1 MKVKSILNLIRV
13 HQWIKN
19 LFLFL
24 PMFFGI
30 KMNNLELVFKTSI
43 LFCGFS
49 LIASSIYV
57 LNDYLDIESD
67 QKHPKKKNRPLASGA
82 ISTIEA
88 IVIMFAVFVAGI
100 LLIFSASDN
109 ILIYILIG
117 IYVLQNIL
125 YSIKL
130 KHIPI
135 IDITILSIGFV
146 VRISIGGLATNT
158 PLSHWIVIMTFMLAM
173 FLALAKRS
181 DDLRIMNDTN
191 VSVRKSIVGYNL
203 EFLNSLMTMLAG
215 VIIITYIMYATSPD
229 ILRSFGSKTYLT
241 TVFVI
246 LGIMRYLQ
254 ISLVFNDSG
263 SPTKILL
270 KDTYLQVIL
279 SLWVFSFIFL
289 IYF

>member
-1 MKVKSILNLIRV
+1 
-13 HQWIKN
+13 
-19 LFLFL
+19 
-24 PMFFGI
+24 
-30 KMNNLELVFKTSI
+30 
-43 LFCGFS
+43 

-88 IVIMFAVFVAGI
+88 IVIMFAVFVIGI
-100 LLIFSASDN
+100 LFIFLASDN

-130 KHIPI
+130 KHFPI

-158 PLSHWIVIMTFMLAM
+158 PLSHWIVIMTFILAM

-181 DDLRIMNDTN
+181 DDVRIMNDTN
-191 VSVRKSIVGYNL
+191 VSVRKSIVGYNI

-270 KDTYLQVIL
+270 KDTFLQVII